1 MTHVKFH
8 VSTLFFRKY
17 SIYPA
22 TQNKDEQL
30 FSMLGQNTG
39 PWSRRI
45 KTEKIEKKVVIGSA
59 IQKHGFAFNYNDCN
73 DNCSSSDEADSF

>member
-1 MTHVKFH
+1 MCQRYSLGNTP
-8 VSTLFFRKY
+8 SILQRK
-17 SIYPA
+17 S
-22 TQNKDEQL
+22 KDEQL

-39 PWSRRI
+39 PLSRRI